1 MNVAVVG
8 CGVIARTH
16 VKVAKQCGANIVAL
30 CDVDMSKA
38 QKLAEQNDLH
48 CAVYADYKQ
57 MLECEQPDVVHICT
71 PHFLHCEMTL
81 YALKRDINVLCE
93 KPLCITREQLD
104 RVIQASGQS
113 KAQLGV
119 CLQNRYNLAT
129 LATKQYLAGKTIA
142 AAHGEVCWNRGEDY
156 YRSGDWRGKWATGG
170 GGVLINQALHTMDL
184 LQYLC
189 GMPDRVTAQCGNW
202 YHNGVIEVED
212 VAAATFFGKDGGNFD
227 FFATTTSVAE
237 LPAQLTI
244 KTTDKHTVVVLP
256 DAAYVDGQTLTF
268 DPHGEYLGK
277 CCYGKGHASLIP
289 DFYDAVET
297 GRRFDID
304 GAEGAKVV
312 HMILAVY
319 DSKGNEV
326 NI

>member
-1 MNVAVVG
+1 MNVAIVG

-30 CDVDMSKA
+30 CDVDTSKA

-129 LATKQYLAGKTIA
+129 LAAKQYLAGKTIA
-142 AAHGEVCWNRGEDY
+142 AAHGEVCWNRDENY
-156 YRSGDWRGKWATGG
+156 YRQGDWRGKWVTEG
-170 GGVLINQALHTMDL
+170 GGVLINQALHTLDL

-189 GMPDRVTAQCGNW
+189 GMPARVTAQCDNW
-202 YHNGVIEVED
+202 YHKGVIEVED
-212 VAAATFFGKDGGNFD
+212 VAAATFFGENGGNFD
-227 FFATTTSVAE
+227 FFATTTSAAE

-244 KTTDKHTVVVLP
+244 KTTDKHTVVILP
-256 DAAYVDGQTLTF
+256 DAAYADGQTLTF

>member
-30 CDVDMSKA
+30 CDIDLAKA
-38 QKLAEQNDLH
+38 QNLATQNELD
-48 CAVYADYKQ
+48 CALYTDYKQ
-57 MLECEQPDVVHICT
+57 MLKHEQVDVLHICT
-71 PHFLHCEMTL
+71 PHFLHCEMTV

-93 KPLCITREQLD
+93 KPLCISCEQMDEVL
-104 RVIQASGQS
+104 QAEKTS

-129 LATKQYLAGKTIA
+129 LAAKQYLDGKTVA
-142 AAHGEVCWNRGEDY
+142 EAHGEVCWNRGEDY
-156 YRSGDWRGKWATGG
+156 YRSGDWRGKWATEG

-202 YHNGVIEVED
+202 YHKGVIEVED
-212 VAAATFFGKDGGNFD
+212 VAAATFFGDGGGNFD
-227 FFATTTSVAE
+227 FFATTTSAAE

-244 KTTDKHTVVVLP
+244 KTSDKHTVVVLP
-256 DAAYVDGQTLTF
+256 DTAYVDGQTLTF

-289 DFYDAVET
+289 DFYGAVEK
-297 GRRFDID
+297 GEHFAID
-304 GAEGAKVV
+304 GNEAAKVV
-312 HMILAVY
+312 KMILAVY
-319 DSKGNEV
+319 KSKGQEQK
-326 NI
+326 I